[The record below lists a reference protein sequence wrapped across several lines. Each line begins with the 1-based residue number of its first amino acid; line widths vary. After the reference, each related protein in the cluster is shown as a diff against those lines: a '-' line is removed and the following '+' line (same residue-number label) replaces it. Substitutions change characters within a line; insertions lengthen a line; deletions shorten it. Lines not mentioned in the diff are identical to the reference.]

1 MAKPL
6 PERLRERIRK
16 DGPMTFRAWM
26 EACLYDPA
34 GGFYAQGKHPA
45 GVGLGTHFATSPT
58 LHPFFSHCVARE
70 LANAWKAAGKPPAW
84 EVVEFGAGTGALAR
98 DAMQELR
105 RLGVPARWSA
115 IDVKPGQPIKG
126 GRWLAAPPERYDAVV
141 ANEFLDALPFDILE
155 WSATQGAEGAWQETG
170 VDLDGGRFSWVLLGP
185 VEEAPP
191 APPAPDAEELAAT
204 VAAGT
209 APRRIRMPANDGWLA
224 GLARAGVKAAVVIDY
239 GAAAPATDVRAFH
252 GHDFADPLAEPGTVD
267 LTADVDFAELAQQA
281 ARHGFAT
288 ELETQE
294 AFLIRHGALDAIN
307 KIDRTTLEGGSAYLR
322 FRQLLLPTGFGAAFK
337 VARLTRKAPT

>member
-1 MAKPL
+1 MTRAL
-6 PERLRERIRK
+6 PERLRDRIRK
-16 DGPMTFRAWM
+16 DGPMPFRAWM

-70 LANAWKAAGKPPAW
+70 LAAAWKAAGKPAAW

-126 GRWLAAPPERYDAVV
+126 GRWLATPPERYDAVV

-155 WSATQGAEGAWQETG
+155 WSAAEGSWQETG
-170 VDLDGGRFSWVLLGP
+170 VDLDAGRFSWVLLGP
-185 VEEAPP
+185 VED
-191 APPAPDAEELAAT
+191 APPAPDAEAT
-204 VAAGT
+204 ATTGT
-209 APRRIRMPANDGWLA
+209 VPRIIRMPANDDWLA

-281 ARHGFAT
+281 ASHGFAT
-288 ELETQE
+288 QLETQE

-337 VARLTRKAPT
+337 VARLTRTA